1 MLAELGVILSG
12 RLRLLVGPGL
22 VRLAYCIWSVEDVA
36 PPASTPSETI
46 SVVLSRL
53 SRGTHTANAG
63 EASYASQVTP
73 VLGLSTKDEKVAN
86 QSAAI
91 DKRLALVLAVK

>member
-1 MLAELGVILSG
+1 MLAGLSVISQDAQDCWWV
-12 RLRLLVGPGL
+12 R
-22 VRLAYCIWSVEDVA
+22 VRLAYCICSVEDVA
-36 PPASTPSETI
+36 LPASVPPETI

-53 SRGTHTANAG
+53 SRGTHAANAG
-63 EASYASQVTP
+63 EAPTASQLIL

-91 DKRLALVLAVK
+91 DERIALLLVVK

>member
-1 MLAELGVILSG
+1 MLAGLGVILSG
-12 RLRLLVGPGL
+12 RLRLLVGLGL
-22 VRLAYCIWSVEDVA
+22 VRLAYCICSDKDVA
-36 PPASTPSETI
+36 QPASIPPETV

-53 SRGTHTANAG
+53 SRGTHAANAG
-63 EASYASQVTP
+63 EASSASQVTP

-91 DKRLALVLAVK
+91 E